1 MRVSVFIRSLPL
13 LFVITSPALLRAQF
27 QQPTD
32 EELKMTADPK
42 APGAAAVYLNIE
54 ESTNDP
60 FHDMSFYARI
70 KVLTE
75 KGKELASVEIPYL
88 DSGYEI
94 TDIQARTIHA
104 DGTVVPLVGK
114 PADLLISKT
123 AIKYG
128 DLEVNEKVF
137 TLPSVEVGSILEY
150 RYQVRYSEHVVSSPT
165 WNIQKPYFVHK
176 AHYTFTPWKAF
187 MRDSADSTG
196 SYLLDARRRPLNMLL
211 WWTQLPPGTELKRDG
226 FGRFSLDLTDI
237 PPEPQE
243 QWMPPIRSLLYR
255 VLFYY
260 KYASNNQEFWAGE
273 TKLWSKDVDHFAE
286 LTKAIHDAVNGLV
299 APTDSA
305 LDKAKKLYKAVQAL
319 ENTDYSRKKSASEM
333 KQLNLKAAKR
343 AEDTWAQ
350 KSGDSEDIALLY
362 IAMLRAA
369 GLTAY
374 DLKLVNREEGIF
386 DNGYLNF
393 DQLDDDVVILAI
405 GGQEILLDPGEK
417 MCPFQTLHWSHSGA
431 SGARQSPDGHYAAT
445 TPLQYYKP
453 NSLVRIGDVNV
464 DEHGSITGAFR
475 FIMTGQEALRW
486 RQAALR
492 NDLDEVKKQFDHSL
506 ESTLPEGVE
515 AHVDH
520 FLQLDDPDAAL
531 MAIVNVRGALGTA
544 TSKRLMLPAF
554 FFETRGAHPF
564 VAQETRLE
572 AVDMHYGEQTTD
584 EVSYR
589 IPESLAVEGAPQDAT
604 VTWKDH
610 AVFVTKTVS
619 APGSVTVGRTL
630 ARAFTVAQ
638 PAEYQDL
645 RGFYQKLAAADQAQ
659 LVLAKTAHT
668 GTEN

>member
-1 MRVSVFIRSLPL
+1 LRVSVFIRSLLSL
-13 LFVITSPALLRAQF
+13 LVVASPALLRAQF

-54 ESTNDP
+54 QSTNDP
-60 FHDMSFYARI
+60 FHDMNYYARI

-75 KGKELASVEIPYL
+75 KGKELATVQIPYL
-88 DSGYEI
+88 DNGDEI
-94 TDIQARTIHA
+94 TDIQARTIHT

-123 AIKYG
+123 VTKYG
-128 DLEVNEKVF
+128 DFEVNKKVL

-150 RYQVRYSEHVVSSPT
+150 RFQVRYSEYKVSSPT
-165 WNIQKPYFVHK
+165 WEIQQPYFVHK
-176 AHYTFTPWKAF
+176 AHYTFTPWKSF

-226 FGRFSLDLTDI
+226 FGRFSLDLTDV
-237 PPEPQE
+237 PPAPQE
-243 QWMPPIRSLLYR
+243 EWMPPIRSLLYR

-286 LTKAIHDAVNGLV
+286 PTKAIHEAVNTLV
-299 APTDSA
+299 APTDSD

-319 ENTDYSRKKSASEM
+319 DNTDFSRKKSTSEM
-333 KQLNLKAAKR
+333 KPLKLKTAKR
-343 AEDTWAQ
+343 AEDTWTQ
-350 KSGDSEDIALLY
+350 KSGTSEDIALLY

-374 DLKLVNREEGIF
+374 DMKLVNRKEGIF
-386 DNGYLNF
+386 DNAYLNF

-431 SGARQSPDGHYAAT
+431 SGARQSPDAHYAAT

-464 DEHGSITGAFR
+464 DEHGTITGAFR

-486 RQAALR
+486 R
-492 NDLDEVKKQFDHSL
+492 
-506 ESTLPEGVE
+506 
-515 AHVDH
+515 
-520 FLQLDDPDAAL
+520 
-531 MAIVNVRGALGTA
+531 
-544 TSKRLMLPAF
+544 
-554 FFETRGAHPF
+554 
-564 VAQETRLE
+564 
-572 AVDMHYGEQTTD
+572 
-584 EVSYR
+584 
-589 IPESLAVEGAPQDAT
+589 
-604 VTWKDH
+604 
-610 AVFVTKTVS
+610 
-619 APGSVTVGRTL
+619 
-630 ARAFTVAQ
+630 
-638 PAEYQDL
+638 
-645 RGFYQKLAAADQAQ
+645 
-659 LVLAKTAHT
+659 
-668 GTEN
+668 

>member
-1 MRVSVFIRSLPL
+1 LRVSVFIRSLLSL
-13 LFVITSPALLRAQF
+13 LVVASPALLRAQF

-54 ESTNDP
+54 QSTNDP
-60 FHDMSFYARI
+60 FHDMNYYARI

-75 KGKELASVEIPYL
+75 KGKELATVQIPYL
-88 DSGYEI
+88 DNGDEI
-94 TDIQARTIHA
+94 TDIQARTIHT

-123 AIKYG
+123 VTKYG
-128 DLEVNEKVF
+128 DFEVNKKVL

-150 RYQVRYSEHVVSSPT
+150 RFQVRYSEYKVSSPT
-165 WNIQKPYFVHK
+165 WEIQQPYFVHK
-176 AHYTFTPWKAF
+176 AHYTFTPWKSF

-226 FGRFSLDLTDI
+226 FGRFSLDLTDV
-237 PPEPQE
+237 PPAPQE
-243 QWMPPIRSLLYR
+243 EWMPPIRSLLYR

-286 LTKAIHDAVNGLV
+286 PTKAIHEAVNTLV
-299 APTDSA
+299 APTDSD

-319 ENTDYSRKKSASEM
+319 DNTDFSRKKSTSEM
-333 KQLNLKAAKR
+333 KQLKLKTAKR
-343 AEDTWAQ
+343 AEDTWTQ
-350 KSGDSEDIALLY
+350 KSGTSEDIALLY

-374 DLKLVNREEGIF
+374 DMKLVNRKEGIF
-386 DNGYLNF
+386 DNAYLNF

-431 SGARQSPDGHYAAT
+431 SGARQSPDAHYAAT

-464 DEHGSITGAFR
+464 DEHGTITGAFR

-506 ESTLPEGVE
+506 DLILPEGIE
-515 AHVDH
+515 AHIDH

-531 MAIVNVRGALGTA
+531 TAIVNVHGVLGAA

-572 AVDMHYGEQTTD
+572 TVDMHYGEQITD
-584 EVSYR
+584 QVSYR
-589 IPESLAVEGAPQDAT
+589 IPQNLAVEGAPQDAT
-604 VTWKDH
+604 VAWKDH
-610 AVFVTKTVS
+610 AVLVTKIIS

-645 RGFYQKLAAADQAQ
+645 RGFYQKLAAADQQQ
-659 LVLAKTAHT
+659 LVLTRAPAAK
-668 GTEN
+668 GN